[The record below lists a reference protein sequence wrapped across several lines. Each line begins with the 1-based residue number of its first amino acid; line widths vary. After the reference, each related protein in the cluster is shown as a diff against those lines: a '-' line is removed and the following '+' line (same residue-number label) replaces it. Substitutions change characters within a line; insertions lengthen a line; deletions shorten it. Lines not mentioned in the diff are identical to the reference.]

1 MHLFQ
6 TCLTCH
12 QSYFHSSHST
22 DTPSLITLLS
32 KFFCLR
38 FPAASPTG
46 TPQTTLI
53 FHISCLDSHLPPWS
67 CLCSLHHIIGWSS
80 HCYSFC
86 LSLRLFTHGPASS
99 FSEPNLV
106 DAFPDSYTCLT
117 SSHPHSWLCQP
128 HASLF
133 FMLKQVFL
141 VSHVLHVGADQST
154 LKI

>member
-6 TCLTCH
+6 TCLMCH
-12 QSYFHSSHST
+12 QSYFHSFHFT
-22 DTPSLITLLS
+22 DTPSPNTLLS
-32 KFFCLR
+32 KFFCLD
-38 FPAASPTG
+38 FPATSPTG

-53 FHISCLDSHLPPWS
+53 FHTSHLDSHLPPWS
-67 CLCSLHHIIGWSS
+67 GLCSLHCIIGWSS

-86 LSLRLFTHGPASS
+86 LSLTNGSASP

-128 HASLF
+128 HASSF

-154 LKI
+154 PKI